1 MTAMYGHTI
10 KEQGKA
16 KMNSNTS
23 DIIVNTESIPI
34 KIPKFKRRPFSS
46 QYREKVFYIWYNH
59 GKPGANSL
67 LPFISSDMDDWGR
80 LPTISLLS
88 QWITDEFKPR
98 SELLDSRVKEQLDA
112 MVIAEKVEMLRR
124 HAEIGLRM
132 QEMSIRFLNENQDV
146 LSAPAAVR
154 LLVEGIRI
162 ERESRGIPAALDK
175 MQNMSDEQLLD
186 EIKELMTSSSVSLE
200 EIDANSG

>member
-1 MTAMYGHTI
+1 
-10 KEQGKA
+10 
-16 KMNSNTS
+16 
-23 DIIVNTESIPI
+23 
-34 KIPKFKRRPFSS
+34 
-46 QYREKVFYIWYNH
+46 
-59 GKPGANSL
+59 
-67 LPFISSDMDDWGR
+67 
-80 LPTISLLS
+80 
-88 QWITDEFKPR
+88 
-98 SELLDSRVKEQLDA
+98 
-112 MVIAEKVEMLRR
+112 
-124 HAEIGLRM
+124 
-132 QEMSIRFLNENQDV
+132 MSIRFLNENQDV